1 MRTNRVL
8 LAATASVLAF
18 ALTGCGGDDGGAKVP
33 SAGGAET
40 SASAGATG
48 GGSGGGGGGGGEDE
62 LALYV
67 KGQREWVTCM
77 RDNGIDVPD
86 PDETG
91 QVDLSGQGLA
101 LKKNPKFIDASKKCS
116 AKKPAVPESVEAA
129 NRPKLT
135 PEQIKTK
142 REYAA
147 CMQKNG
153 AEDFPDPGPDGYG
166 DEVNSGAPEWNQS
179 SAGAQR
185 AARTCAPIIGAPTD
199 PPAGKG

>member
-8 LAATASVLAF
+8 LAATASILAF

-33 SAGGAET
+33 SAGGAST
-40 SASAGATG
+40 SASARAAE
-48 GGSGGGGGGGGEDE
+48 GGGEDD
-62 LALYV
+62 LAGYV
-67 KGQREWVTCM
+67 KGQREWVKCM

-91 QVDLSGQGLA
+91 QVDFSGQGLA
-101 LKKNPKFIDASKKCS
+101 LKKDPKFMDASEKCS

-129 NRPKLT
+129 SRPKLT

-142 REYAA
+142 REYAE

-153 AEDFPDPGPDGYG
+153 AQDFPDPGPDGYG
-166 DEVNSGAPEWNQS
+166 GDINSGAPEWDQS

-185 AARTCAPIIGAPTD
+185 ATRTCAPIIGAPTN
-199 PPAGKG
+199 PSAGKG

>member
-8 LAATASVLAF
+8 LAATASVLVF
-18 ALTGCGGDDGGAKVP
+18 ALTGCGNDDDGAKVP
-33 SAGGAET
+33 SAGGADK

-48 GGSGGGGGGGGEDE
+48 GGSGGGGEDE
-62 LALYV
+62 LAAYV
-67 KGQREWVTCM
+67 RGQREWVKCV
-77 RDNGIDVPD
+77 RDNGVDVPD

-135 PEQIKTK
+135 PEQIKAK
-142 REYAA
+142 REYAE

-153 AEDFPDPGPDGYG
+153 APDFPDPGPDGYAG
-166 DEVNSGAPEWNQS
+166 DNNSGVPEWNQS

-185 AARTCAPIIGAPTD
+185 ATRTCAPVIGD
-199 PPAGKG
+199 PANPPVGRG

>member
-8 LAATASVLAF
+8 LASVASVMAF
-18 ALTGCGGDDGGAKVP
+18 ALSGCGSDDGGAKVP
-33 SAGGAET
+33 SAGGAGT
-40 SASAGATG
+40 SASERANG
-48 GGSGGGGGGGGEDE
+48 GGAEDE
-62 LALYV
+62 LAVYV
-67 KGQREWVTCM
+67 QGQREWVKCM

-86 PDETG
+86 PDESG

-101 LKKNPKFIDASKKCS
+101 LKKNPKFVDASKKCS

-142 REYAA
+142 REYAE

-153 AEDFPDPGPDGYG
+153 AQDFPDPGPDGYG
-166 DEVNSGAPEWNQS
+166 GDNNSGEPEWDQS

-185 AARTCAPIIGAPTD
+185 ATRVCAPIIGNPTN

>member
-1 MRTNRVL
+1 MNRVL
-8 LAATASVLAF
+8 LAATATALAF
-18 ALTGCGGDDGGAKVP
+18 ALTGCGSDDGGAKVP
-33 SAGGAET
+33 SAAGGGT
-40 SASAGATG
+40 SASAGANA
-48 GGSGGGGGGGGEDE
+48 GGGGGGEDE
-62 LALYV
+62 LTAYV

-77 RDNGIDVPD
+77 RDNGVDVPD

-142 REYAA
+142 REYAE

-153 AEDFPDPGPDGYG
+153 AQDFPDPGPDGYG
-166 DEVNSGAPEWNQS
+166 DETNSGTPGWDQS

-185 AARTCAPIIGAPTD
+185 ATRTCAPIIGAPAD
-199 PPAGKG
+199 PPTGKG

>member
-1 MRTNRVL
+1 MRTKRVL
-8 LAATASVLAF
+8 LAAMASVLAF

-33 SAGGAET
+33 SAGGADK
-40 SASAGATG
+40 SASEKANG
-48 GGSGGGGGGGGEDE
+48 GGAEDE
-62 LALYV
+62 LAVYV
-67 KGQREWVTCM
+67 KGQREWVKCM

-101 LKKNPKFIDASKKCS
+101 LKKDPKFVGASKKCS

-142 REYAA
+142 REYAE

-153 AEDFPDPGPDGYG
+153 AQDFPDPGPDGYG
-166 DEVNSGAPEWNQS
+166 GGSNSGEPEWDQS

-185 AARTCAPIIGAPTD
+185 AMRVCAPIIGDPTN

>member
-33 SAGGAET
+33 SAGGAGT
-40 SASAGATG
+40 SASASAA
-48 GGSGGGGGGGGEDE
+48 GGGGEDD
-62 LALYV
+62 LAGYV
-67 KGQREWVTCM
+67 KGQREWVKCM

-91 QVDLSGQGLA
+91 QVDFSGQGLA
-101 LKKNPKFIDASKKCS
+101 LKKNPKFMDASEKCS
-116 AKKPAVPESVEAA
+116 AKQPAVPESVEAA

-142 REYAA
+142 REYAE

-153 AEDFPDPGPDGYG
+153 AQDFPDPGPDGYG
-166 DEVNSGAPEWNQS
+166 DDTNSGASGWDQS

-185 AARTCAPIIGAPTD
+185 ATRTCAPIIGAPAN